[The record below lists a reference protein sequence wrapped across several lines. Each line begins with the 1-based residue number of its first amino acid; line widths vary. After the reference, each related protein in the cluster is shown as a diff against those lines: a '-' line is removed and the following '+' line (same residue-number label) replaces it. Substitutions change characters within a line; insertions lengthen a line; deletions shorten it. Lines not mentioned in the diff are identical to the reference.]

1 MSEVKLNSKENSND
15 LVYQNQGSL
24 VINYWQDRSD
34 DKKILEGKAENTD
47 EYDIKNKKLAQECAE
62 FVLQDLNN
70 HNSGDT
76 HSQLEDD
83 PYQTK
88 DDNQQTFFFEE
99 SSLLIEQEVTLI
111 ENERKLISEFYKE
124 MQDAKSKANTKS
136 ALEYI
141 KSITDKYLE
150 RGIRINSYCDND
162 GEVIVNLIFKE
173 IAGVLDNIVFIN
185 SRTVAPEMQ
194 PYDSSDDDEE
204 DYYNLDIIREIAHG
218 LLQKGGKVKESL
230 FYHDRIRYSTTA
242 FIDNN
247 SYKQFDEYLIEQY
260 KEMKKKLKDIA
271 YECIVNKSE
280 QTQDKLEV
288 EIDNIYFYI
297 RYPQTSII
305 EPVKIIANQ
314 EIIDRGLRVHILK
327 IGKSTVKIDNRGEKR
342 NYVDLTEGS
351 DVVLTFYTSL
361 GELEVRLYPHET
373 DKNLIRVEVSDEDLL
388 EDIESYN
395 EEIGQN
401 CLLGGLSVIEAI
413 NRGFFVR
420 SSGLMR
426 PEVISES
433 KNKKVSWA
441 EREELRRVSREEITR

>member
-1 MSEVKLNSKENSND
+1 
-15 LVYQNQGSL
+15 
-24 VINYWQDRSD
+24 
-34 DKKILEGKAENTD
+34 
-47 EYDIKNKKLAQECAE
+47 
-62 FVLQDLNN
+62 
-70 HNSGDT
+70 
-76 HSQLEDD
+76 
-83 PYQTK
+83 
-88 DDNQQTFFFEE
+88 
-99 SSLLIEQEVTLI
+99 
-111 ENERKLISEFYKE
+111 
-124 MQDAKSKANTKS
+124 
-136 ALEYI
+136 
-141 KSITDKYLE
+141 
-150 RGIRINSYCDND
+150 
-162 GEVIVNLIFKE
+162 
-173 IAGVLDNIVFIN
+173 
-185 SRTVAPEMQ
+185 
-194 PYDSSDDDEE
+194 
-204 DYYNLDIIREIAHG
+204 
-218 LLQKGGKVKESL
+218 
-230 FYHDRIRYSTTA
+230 
-242 FIDNN
+242 
-247 SYKQFDEYLIEQY
+247 
-260 KEMKKKLKDIA
+260 MKKKLKDIA

-280 QTQDKLEV
+280 QAQDKLEV

-373 DKNLIRVEVSDEDLL
+373 DKNLIRVEVNDEDLL

-413 NRGFFVR
+413 NRGVFVR
-420 SSGLMR
+420 SNELMH